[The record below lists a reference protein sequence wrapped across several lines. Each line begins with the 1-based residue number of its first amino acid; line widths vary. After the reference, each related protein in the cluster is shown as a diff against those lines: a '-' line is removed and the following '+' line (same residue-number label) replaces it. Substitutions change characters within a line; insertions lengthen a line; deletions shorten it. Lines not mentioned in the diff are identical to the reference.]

1 MLPEDVKRARCEDD
15 EEAVVIR
22 AKQAKYQIAKSS
34 NQALEEEQTQ
44 EAVYVNRLPEELLT
58 EIFSYLDHKQL
69 LQCMVTC
76 RQWESVIHGNSG
88 VWRHLELSGTLKEVD
103 AKYTKMLKLAGGAT
117 FQTLSLGLVD
127 WHGEGE
133 EPLCWSETEIC
144 KRFPS
149 GTLKSFQYA
158 SLWKKENDSK
168 VWKSLSACKK
178 LQKLDWEIL
187 NYSPQ
192 TYHVEGTSLAHCRLK
207 MLTLKVTP
215 GSDIDNDFVNL
226 VSQAN
231 SMILHGLRKDMLW
244 DIVNAAKEN
253 VESLEC
259 YDAYHWVTSAKPPI
273 VMKKLKTHFR

>member
-1 MLPEDVKRARCEDD
+1 MSIV
-15 EEAVVIR
+15 
-22 AKQAKYQIAKSS
+22 
-34 NQALEEEQTQ
+34 
-44 EAVYVNRLPEELLT
+44 
-58 EIFSYLDHKQL
+58 KQL

-273 VMKKLKTHFR
+273 VMKKLKVLDMRSTDTLPLICPKVTNLTFLQSVSRGDNDWLASYCSSLVNLDVCSRVINLDVRRFRRQDEV